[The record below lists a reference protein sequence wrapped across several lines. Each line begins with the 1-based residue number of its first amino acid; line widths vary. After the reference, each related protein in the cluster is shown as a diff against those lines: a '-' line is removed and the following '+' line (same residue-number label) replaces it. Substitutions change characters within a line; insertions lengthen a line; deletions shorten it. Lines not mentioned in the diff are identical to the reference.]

1 MHFVGIP
8 PPPGDMLRYIQE
20 SKERA
25 AEVVKAEVL
34 RERQETAR
42 KMRKYYLICLQQ
54 ILQDDG
60 KEEG

>member
-1 MHFVGIP
+1 MYTTLLV
-8 PPPGDMLRYIQE
+8 GDMVRYVRE

-25 AEVVKAEVL
+25 AEIIKAEVL

-54 ILQDDG
+54 LLIDDG
-60 KEEG
+60 KHEG

>member
-1 MHFVGIP
+1 
-8 PPPGDMLRYIQE
+8 MLHYIQE

-25 AEVVKAEVL
+25 AEMVKAEVL

-60 KEEG
+60 KEER